1 MKTFTTRAARLT
13 LILLCLTSAVPAI
26 AAPPG
31 LSPGE
36 RETIRLKNERVTEL
50 VTLVDQSEVSD
61 RNRREIVRAF
71 REINRLVTGLADATP
86 PDQTISPYLEIMILC
101 REKETEYFRFAAGQP
116 DKLGRKLKM
125 RYIAIAGMPR
135 ADRDR
140 GLTPEEQRLFRR
152 LRQAYWER
160 FDAYMACVAA
170 FPNRGNRKKLL
181 VSLSEHLRSTPEL
194 SDDIQAFIRH
204 TIELVE
210 ICLGQIEKGE
220 DSERVWDLVNSDLSL
235 NVPFQKKA
243 NYPHLRAN
251 SETMAPLTRWLI
263 EHPHPSIH
271 LAGLYQKAYFATG
284 DDAVEASRQI
294 LDFLFPLKPGGGSFG
309 SDGDDPFV
317 SGALFTARRQLSKEQ
332 LNDWYNGLLDQVIET
347 EDARPLLAYPSATM
361 TLIDAVDPP
370 ARGTPVDLSLD
381 RENKRI
387 FNAGRAGQRI
397 ANAVILLTCLRSYPA
412 EGSLKTRSET
422 LQSRLENLVRG
433 ATATLD
439 ANTGGSSPWLD
450 GRVVW
455 TNLIPPESL
464 GVWRWGAPWRL
475 FKSAPAEALPVTVVF
490 SDQNVGAASDPP
502 RDVLRFVMA
511 RMSVD
516 GQTLQKI
523 AETSIPAGSSGT
535 RRSQVASDGKRC
547 ALLLPSG
554 AIRLLDED
562 GVVEIPPTGPGGEEL
577 LSTEITCLDGTL
589 VAYGERHISR
599 IDVAEHRLVPLL
611 GPATP
616 PRIPGVA
623 PGTRIEL
630 GSVHNPDLP
639 NGLLWVEL
647 TAPKA
652 IAPYR
657 KTLGYFA
664 VKPTGLIRPLPNN
677 RWGGGIYHHL
687 GKTYVTK
694 GKDVLELDLDVWT
707 YSAIDPADR
716 RYFRFRK
723 SDGYP
728 ISMWID
734 RPFGE
739 YLIADDGRTFN
750 LRTPDGK
757 IYFYG
762 FPRGGLILDQMR
774 LNDQTIVLIGGARRV
789 DSFEILKKTQTQ
801 LHTMV
806 LQDPLKPD

>member
-1 MKTFTTRAARLT
+1 MKTFTRLAARLSF
-13 LILLCLTSAVPAI
+13 ILFCLTPAFVAI

-31 LSPGE
+31 LGPGE
-36 RETIRLKNERVTEL
+36 RETIRQKNERVTEL
-50 VTLVDQSEVSD
+50 VTLVDQSEVGD
-61 RNRREIVRAF
+61 RNRRKIVRAF

-86 PDQTISPYLEIMILC
+86 PDQTIRSYLETMILC

-116 DKLGRKLKM
+116 DELGPKLKM

-140 GLTPEEQRLFRR
+140 GLTPDEQRLFRR

-160 FDAYMACVAA
+160 FDAYLACVAA
-170 FPNRGNRKKLL
+170 FPNRGNRKKLR
-181 VSLSEHLRSTPEL
+181 VSLSEHLRHTPEL
-194 SDDIQAFIRH
+194 SDDAEAFTRH
-204 TIELVE
+204 TIALVE
-210 ICLGQIEKGE
+210 ICLAQIEEGE
-220 DSERVWDLVNSDLSL
+220 DTERVWDQVNSDLSL
-235 NVPFQKKA
+235 NVPFKKKV
-243 NYPHLRAN
+243 NYPQLRAN

-284 DDAVEASRQI
+284 DDAVDASRQI
-294 LDFLFPLKPGGGSFG
+294 LDTLFPLASEGDSFELG
-309 SDGDDPFV
+309 GDDRFV
-317 SGALFTARRQLSKEQ
+317 NGALFTARRQLSKEQ
-332 LNDWYNGLLDQVIET
+332 LNDWYNGLLDHVTET

-370 ARGTPVDLSLD
+370 ARGTPVNLSLD
-381 RENKRI
+381 REDQQV
-387 FNAGRAGQRI
+387 FNARRAGQRV
-397 ANAVILLTCLRSYPA
+397 ANAVILLTCLRSYSA
-412 EGSLKTRSET
+412 EGPLKTRSET

-433 ATATLD
+433 ATSTID
-439 ANTGGSSPWLD
+439 ANTGGSNPWLD

-464 GVWRWGAPWRL
+464 GVWGWGAPWRL
-475 FKSAPAEALPVTVVF
+475 FKSDPAETLPVTVVF
-490 SDQNVGAASDPP
+490 TDQNVGAASDPP

-516 GQTLQKI
+516 GQTFQKI
-523 AETSIPAGSSGT
+523 AETSIPAGPFGT
-535 RRSQVASDGKRC
+535 RRSQVASDGNRC
-547 ALLLPSG
+547 ALLLPGG

-599 IDVAEHRLVPLL
+599 IDVAGHRLVPIL

-623 PGTRIEL
+623 PGTPIEL
-630 GSVHNPDLP
+630 GHVHKLDLP

-647 TAPKA
+647 TAPKP

-657 KTLGYFA
+657 KTLGYFS
-664 VKPTGLIRPLPNN
+664 VKPTGLIRPLPDN

-694 GKDVLELDLDVWT
+694 GDDLLELDLDTWT
-707 YSAIDPADR
+707 YHAIAPADR
-716 RYFRFRK
+716 SHPRFK
-723 SDGYP
+723 NPGGNP
-728 ISMWID
+728 IPVWTG
-734 RPFGE
+734 RAFGE
-739 YLIADDGRTFN
+739 YLLTHNNRTFY
-750 LRTPDGK
+750 LSTPDGK
-757 IYFYG
+757 SYFYG
-762 FPRGGLILDQMR
+762 FPPGGQIPDQIR
-774 LNDQTIVLIGGARRV
+774 LNDYTIVFIGGAPRV
-789 DSFEILKKTQTQ
+789 KSFETLKETQTQ
-801 LHTMV
+801 LHTII
-806 LQDPLKPD
+806 LQDAPKPE